1 MSEVVIPQALW
12 ELHGDDEDSRLWL
25 GSLPDLTTTSVNR
38 WSLEIVGTP
47 LNGAASL
54 VLPVRR
60 ADGTAAMLKLQ
71 QLNDETEDEALGLR
85 TWNGDGAVRVLA
97 DDPATCTL
105 LLERLQPRSLPT
117 SPTTR
122 KPPRS

>member
-1 MSEVVIPQALW
+1 MSELVIPLTLW
-12 ELHGDDEDSRLWL
+12 ELHGDDEDARQWL
-25 GSLPDLTTTSVNR
+25 ESLPDLTTTYLNR
-38 WSLEIVGTP
+38 WSLEVVGTP

-71 QLNDETEDEALGLR
+71 QLNDETEGEALGLR

-97 DDPATCTL
+97 DDPTRT
-105 LLERLQPRSLPT
+105 ESIRSSSRSRLPA
-117 SPTTR
+117 
-122 KPPRS
+122 